1 MGNRDLREN
10 KMRFLGFYVHPTTAV
25 IVVFVTTI
33 TLFGILNITPG
44 YAHDPIFIE
53 NTQLSPAEGP
63 YLPNGNISF
72 ALYGRLENGSDSR
85 GFRSKLQA
93 GDKLVLSLLIPNLV
107 PEKLL
112 PLEQLPTLTVERP
125 DKSSIELSPEGKEV
139 FDEPFTGTSYLR
151 LLSMQELAQTGIY
164 YITVNGNQKG
174 RFTVSIGTI
183 EQFGTPV
190 DNVIN
195 RSSDLNRISDWYS
208 DSPKR
213 SVTHDRSR
221 GFIFTD
227 YLFVIFGIAALIF
240 VLAVILVKIRIT
252 KSF

>member
-1 MGNRDLREN
+1 
-10 KMRFLGFYVHPTTAV
+10 MRFLGFYVHPTTTV

-93 GDKLVLSLLIPNLV
+93 GEKLVLSLLIPNLV

-125 DKSSIELSPEGKEV
+125 DKSSIELSPEGTEV

-151 LLSMQELAQTGIY
+151 LLSMQEPSQTGIY
-164 YITVNGNQKG
+164 HITVNGNQKG

-213 SVTHDRSR
+213 SLAHDRSR
-221 GFIFTD
+221 RFIFTD

>member
-1 MGNRDLREN
+1 
-10 KMRFLGFYVHPTTAV
+10 MRFMEFYVRPIAAL

-33 TLFGILNITPG
+33 ALFGILSITPG

-85 GFRSKLQA
+85 GFRSKLQS
-93 GDKLVLSLLIPNLV
+93 GDKLVLSLLIPNLL

-112 PLEQLPTLTVERP
+112 PLEQLPTLKVERP
-125 DKSSIELSPEGKEV
+125 DQSSIELSPEGKEV
-139 FDEPFTGTSYLR
+139 FNEPFTGTSYLK
-151 LLSMQELAQTGIY
+151 LLSMQEPAQTGVY
-164 YITVNGNQKG
+164 HITIRGNHQG

-190 DNVIN
+190 EDVLD
-195 RSSDLNRISDWYS
+195 RSSNLSRIYDWYS
-208 DSPKR
+208 DSPNQSAR
-213 SVTHDRSR
+213 PVTHGNPPGVR
-221 GFIFTD
+221 FTNS
-227 YLFVIFGIAALIF
+227 LLVIFGIAGLTLI
-240 VLAVILVKIRIT
+240 
-252 KSF
+252 

>member
-1 MGNRDLREN
+1 
-10 KMRFLGFYVHPTTAV
+10 MRFLGFYVHPTTAV

-93 GDKLVLSLLIPNLV
+93 GEKLVLSLLIPNLV

-151 LLSMQELAQTGIY
+151 LLSMQESSQTGIY
-164 YITVNGNQKG
+164 HITVNGNQKG

-213 SVTHDRSR
+213 SLAHDRSR

>member
-1 MGNRDLREN
+1 
-10 KMRFLGFYVHPTTAV
+10 MRFMEFYVRPIAAV

-33 TLFGILNITPG
+33 ALFGILSITLG

-85 GFRSKLQA
+85 GFRSKLQS

-112 PLEQLPTLTVERP
+112 SLEQLPTLKVERP

-151 LLSMQELAQTGIY
+151 LLSMQEPAQSGIY
-164 YITVNGNQKG
+164 HITVNGNQQG

-190 DNVIN
+190 DL
-195 RSSDLNRISDWYS
+195 S
-208 DSPKR
+208 
-213 SVTHDRSR
+213 
-221 GFIFTD
+221 
-227 YLFVIFGIAALIF
+227 LIP
-240 VLAVILVKIRIT
+240 I
-252 KSF
+252 

>member
-1 MGNRDLREN
+1 LGNRDLREN

-72 ALYGRLENGSDSR
+72 ALYGRLENESDSR

-93 GDKLVLSLLIPNLV
+93 GEKLVLSLLIPNLV

-151 LLSMQELAQTGIY
+151 LLSMQESSQTGIY
-164 YITVNGNQKG
+164 HITVNGNQKG

-213 SVTHDRSR
+213 SLAHDRSR

>member
-1 MGNRDLREN
+1 MREN
-10 KMRFLGFYVHPTTAV
+10 KTGFLGFYVHQATAV
-25 IVVFVTTI
+25 IVVFFTTI

-53 NTQLSPAEGP
+53 NTQLLPVEGP

-72 ALYGRLENGSDSR
+72 ALYGKLENESDSR

-125 DKSSIELSPEGKEV
+125 DKSSIELIPEGKEV
-139 FDEPFTGTSYLR
+139 FDEPFTRTIYLR
-151 LLSMQELAQTGIY
+151 LLSMQEPAQAGIY
-164 YITVNGNQKG
+164 HITVNANQQG
-174 RFTVSIGTI
+174 RFTVSIGTM

-195 RSSDLNRISDWYS
+195 RSSNLNRISYWYS
-208 DSPKR
+208 DSLKQ
-213 SVTHDRSR
+213 SLANDRSLR
-221 GFIFTD
+221 FIFTD
-227 YLFVIFGIAALIF
+227 YLSVIFGITGLIF

-252 KSF
+252 KSS

>member
-1 MGNRDLREN
+1 
-10 KMRFLGFYVHPTTAV
+10 MRFLGFYVHPTTAV

-151 LLSMQELAQTGIY
+151 LLSMQESSQTGIY
-164 YITVNGNQKG
+164 HITVNGNQKG

-213 SVTHDRSR
+213 SLAHDRSR

>member
-1 MGNRDLREN
+1 MGLC
-10 KMRFLGFYVHPTTAV
+10 VHPKVAV
-25 IVVFVTTI
+25 IVVFATTI
-33 TLFGILNITPG
+33 TLLGILNITPG

-53 NTQLSPAEGP
+53 ATQLSPAEGP

-85 GFRSKLQA
+85 GFRSKLQD
-93 GDKLVLSLLIPNLV
+93 GDELILSLLIPNLV

-112 PLEQLPTLTVERP
+112 TLEQLPTLTVERP
-125 DKSSIELSPEGKEV
+125 DKSSIELNPEGKEV

-151 LLSMQELAQTGIY
+151 LLSMQEPAQTGIY
-164 YITVNGNQKG
+164 HITVNANQQG

-195 RSSDLNRISDWYS
+195 RSSNLNRISDWYS
-208 DSPKR
+208 DASKQ
-213 SVTHDRSR
+213 SLTHDRSQAFR
-221 GFIFTD
+221 FTN
-227 YLFVIFGIAALIF
+227 YLFVIFGIAGLIL
-240 VLAVILVKIRIT
+240 VLAIILLKIRIT

>member
-1 MGNRDLREN
+1 
-10 KMRFLGFYVHPTTAV
+10 MRFLGFYVHATTAV

-93 GDKLVLSLLIPNLV
+93 GEKLVLSLLIPNLV

-139 FDEPFTGTSYLR
+139 FDEPFTGTSYLK
-151 LLSMQELAQTGIY
+151 LLSMQEPSQTGIY
-164 YITVNGNQKG
+164 HITVNGNQKG

-213 SVTHDRSR
+213 SLAHDRSR

>member
-1 MGNRDLREN
+1 
-10 KMRFLGFYVHPTTAV
+10 MRFLGFYVHPTTAV

-93 GDKLVLSLLIPNLV
+93 GEKLVLSLLIPNLV

-151 LLSMQELAQTGIY
+151 LLSMQEPSQTGIY
-164 YITVNGNQKG
+164 HITVNGNQKG

-213 SVTHDRSR
+213 SLAHDRSR

>member
-1 MGNRDLREN
+1 
-10 KMRFLGFYVHPTTAV
+10 MRFMEFYVRPIAAV

-33 TLFGILNITPG
+33 ALFGILSITPG

-85 GFRSKLQA
+85 GFRSKLQS
-93 GDKLVLSLLIPNLV
+93 GDKLVLSLLIPNLL

-151 LLSMQELAQTGIY
+151 LLSMQEPAQSGIY
-164 YITVNGNQKG
+164 HITVNGNQQG

-195 RSSDLNRISDWYS
+195 RSSNLNRISDWYS
-208 DSPKR
+208 DSPKQSLTR
-213 SVTHDRSR
+213 DGSR
-221 GFIFTD
+221 EFIFTD
-227 YLFVIFGIAALIF
+227 YLYVIFGIAGLIC

>member
-1 MGNRDLREN
+1 MKFIGSNIYRRVA
-10 KMRFLGFYVHPTTAV
+10 FL
-25 IVVFVTTI
+25 VVFFMAT
-33 TLFGILNITPG
+33 TLFAYLNIAPG

-53 NTQLSPAEGP
+53 NTQISAKEGP
-63 YLPNGNISF
+63 YLPDGNISF
-72 ALYGRLENGSDSR
+72 ALYGTFEKTSDSR

-112 PLEQLPTLTVERP
+112 PLEELPTLKVERP

-151 LLSMQELAQTGIY
+151 LLSMQEPAQSGIY
-164 YITVNGNQKG
+164 HITVNGNQQG

-195 RSSDLNRISDWYS
+195 RSSNLNRISDWYS
-208 DSPKR
+208 DSPKQSLTR
-213 SVTHDRSR
+213 DRSR
-221 GFIFTD
+221 EFIFTD
-227 YLFVIFGIAALIF
+227 YLYVIFGIAGLIF

-252 KSF
+252 KSL

>member
-1 MGNRDLREN
+1 
-10 KMRFLGFYVHPTTAV
+10 MRFLGFYVHPTTAV

-213 SVTHDRSR
+213 SLTHDRSR

>member
-1 MGNRDLREN
+1 
-10 KMRFLGFYVHPTTAV
+10 MRFMEFYVRPIAAV

-33 TLFGILNITPG
+33 ALFGILSITPG

-85 GFRSKLQA
+85 GFRSKLQS
-93 GDKLVLSLLIPNLV
+93 GDKLVLSLLIPNLL

-112 PLEQLPTLTVERP
+112 PLEQLPTLKVERP

-139 FDEPFTGTSYLR
+139 FDEPFTGTRYLR
-151 LLSMQELAQTGIY
+151 LLSMEEPAQTGIY
-164 YITVNGNQKG
+164 HITVNGNQQG

-195 RSSDLNRISDWYS
+195 RSSNLNRISDWYS
-208 DSPKR
+208 DSPKQSLTR
-213 SVTHDRSR
+213 DRSR
-221 GFIFTD
+221 KFIFTD
-227 YLFVIFGIAALIF
+227 YPFVVFGIAGLIF

-252 KSF
+252 KSL

>member
-1 MGNRDLREN
+1 
-10 KMRFLGFYVHPTTAV
+10 MRFLGFYVHPTTAV

>member
-1 MGNRDLREN
+1 
-10 KMRFLGFYVHPTTAV
+10 MRFMEFYVRPIAAV

-33 TLFGILNITPG
+33 ALFGILSITPG

-85 GFRSKLQA
+85 GFRSKLQS

-112 PLEQLPTLTVERP
+112 PLEQLPTLKVERP

-151 LLSMQELAQTGIY
+151 LLSLQESAQSGIY
-164 YITVNGNQKG
+164 QITVNGNQQG

-195 RSSDLNRISDWYS
+195 RSSNLNRISDWYS
-208 DSPKR
+208 DSPKQSLTR
-213 SVTHDRSR
+213 DRPR
-221 GFIFTD
+221 EFIFTD
-227 YLFVIFGIAALIF
+227 YPFVVFGIAGLIF
-240 VLAVILVKIRIT
+240 VLAVILVKLRIT

>member
-1 MGNRDLREN
+1 
-10 KMRFLGFYVHPTTAV
+10 MRFLGFYVHPTTAV

-93 GDKLVLSLLIPNLV
+93 RDKLVLSLLIPNLV

-213 SVTHDRSR
+213 SLTHDRSR